1 MEIPL
6 PSEHRPSDD
15 DAKQHSLVDTS
26 GGPYRTIL
34 RLATP
39 TMIAMLSQSVVNE
52 IDIVFFAHLPCPES
66 SNGQAALAPSL
77 IALWAFGGS
86 LSAISVGTQALTAR
100 RNSEGNRA
108 GAGAVLANATMFAL
122 VAGAIFSVIG
132 FIILEPLMRAMVKNP
147 DAQGYAISYTR
158 YRFFGITSMAM
169 SFAFKAFFDGLGATR
184 IHMVSALVMNAV
196 NIVLCW
202 LLIFGNLG
210 FPRMGPAGAGLAALI
225 ATYMGLAIMI
235 LFAVKKHYR
244 STYDWFERKKLS
256 WSITW
261 QILRLAIPGGVAT
274 MAVMVGFG
282 FFLFVV
288 GKLDAA
294 AGTVVTAGACGQSEA
309 VNGAATTAIIGILKL
324 TFTACLAFGTATA
337 TLVGQSLGAERPDKA
352 ATYGWSSVRLG
363 LVIFGIVGLL
373 EGVIFTKP
381 ILAFVSHSAAVQE
394 AALVPLRMMGLTT
407 PVIAVAMILTQA
419 LFGAGNSRFVMIVE
433 LILHFTCLMP
443 LAWLFGVTLGGGLP
457 GIWASAIVYALGLAA
472 AMVWKFGRGDW
483 KTTKI

>member
-1 MEIPL
+1 MEIPATAGV
-6 PSEHRPSDD
+6 H
-15 DAKQHSLVDTS
+15 VDTR
-26 GGPYRTIL
+26 GGPYQTIL

-52 IDIVFFAHLPCPES
+52 IDIVFFAQLPNPES

-100 RNSEGNRA
+100 RAAEGNREA
-108 GAGAVLANATMFAL
+108 AGAVLTNAATFAL
-122 VAGAIFSVIG
+122 IAGAIFTVIG
-132 FIILEPLMRAMVKNP
+132 FLVLEPLMHAMVKNP
-147 DAQGYAISYTR
+147 DAAAYAVSYTR
-158 YRFFGITSMAM
+158 FRFLGIISMAM
-169 SFAFKAFFDGLGATR
+169 TFAFKAFFDGLGKTR
-184 IHMVSALVMNAV
+184 IHMVSALLMNAA

-202 LLIFGNLG
+202 LLIFGNAG
-210 FPRMGPAGAGLAALI
+210 FPRMGPSGAGLAALLS
-225 ATYMGLAIMI
+225 TYVGLAIMI
-235 LFAVKKHYR
+235 LYGGKKQYRAVYHWI
-244 STYDWFERKKLS
+244 DRKKLS
-256 WSITW
+256 WNITW

-274 MAVMVGFG
+274 MAVMAGFG

-288 GKLDAA
+288 GKLDAMTGA
-294 AGTVVTAGACGQSEA
+294 NTASSEA

-337 TLVGQSLGAERPDKA
+337 TLVGQSLGEKKPEKA
-352 ATYGWSSVRLG
+352 AMFGWSSVKLG
-363 LVIFGIVGLL
+363 LVLFGILGLL
-373 EGVIFTKP
+373 EGVLFTKP

-394 AALVPLRMMGLTT
+394 AALLPLRIMGIIT

-443 LAWLFGVTLGGGLP
+443 LAWLFGITLGGGLP
-457 GIWASAIVYALGLAA
+457 GIWASAVVYIVGLAA
-472 AMVWKFGRGDW
+472 AMVWKFSRGDW
-483 KTTKI
+483 KSTQI

>member
-1 MEIPL
+1 MDL
-6 PSEHRPSDD
+6 PAPTGDGVH
-15 DAKQHSLVDTS
+15 VDMR

-39 TMIAMLSQSVVNE
+39 TMIAMLSQSIVNE
-52 IDIVFFAHLPCPES
+52 IDIVFFAQLPCPES

-100 RNSEGNRA
+100 RAAEGNRED
-108 GAGAVLANATMFAL
+108 AGAVLMNAATFAL
-122 VAGAIFSVIG
+122 VAGAIFTIIG
-132 FIILEPLMRAMVKNP
+132 FLILDPLMHALVKNP
-147 DAQGYAISYTR
+147 DAADYAVSYTR
-158 YRFFGITSMAM
+158 FRFLGIVSMAM
-169 SFAFKAFFDGLGATR
+169 TFAFKAFFDGLGQTR

-196 NIVLCW
+196 NIGLCW
-202 LLIFGNLG
+202 LLIFGNAG
-210 FPRMGPAGAGLAALI
+210 APRMGPPGAGLAALLS
-225 ATYMGLAIMI
+225 TWVGLAIMI
-235 LFAVKKHYR
+235 AYGAKRDYR
-244 STYDWFERKKLS
+244 RVYQWFDRKKLS

-261 QILRLAIPGGVAT
+261 QILRLAIPGGIAT

-288 GKLDAA
+288 GKLDALTGKA
-294 AGTVVTAGACGQSEA
+294 AVTAGACGATEA

-337 TLVGQSLGAERPDKA
+337 TLVGTSLGEKDPQKA
-352 ATYGWSSVRLG
+352 AMFGWSSVKLG
-363 LVIFGIVGLL
+363 LLLFGILGVA
-373 EGVIFTKP
+373 EGILFTKP
-381 ILAFVSHSAAVQE
+381 ILAFVSHSPAVQE
-394 AALVPLRMMGLTT
+394 AALLPFRMMGLAT

-443 LAWLFGVTLGGGLP
+443 LAWLFGVTFGGGLP
-457 GIWASAIVYALGLAA
+457 GIWASAVIYAVALAA
-472 AMVWKFGRGDW
+472 AMVWKFARGDW
-483 KTTKI
+483 KTTRI

>member
-1 MEIPL
+1 MEIPATAGV
-6 PSEHRPSDD
+6 H
-15 DAKQHSLVDTS
+15 VDTR

-52 IDIVFFAHLPCPES
+52 IDIVFFAQLPNPES

-100 RNSEGNRA
+100 RSAEGNREA
-108 GAGAVLANATMFAL
+108 AGAVLTNAATFAL
-122 VAGAIFSVIG
+122 VAGAVFTLIG
-132 FIILEPLMRAMVKNP
+132 FLVLDPLMHAMVKNP
-147 DAQGYAISYTR
+147 DAAGYAVSYTR
-158 YRFFGITSMAM
+158 YRFLGIISMAM
-169 SFAFKAFFDGLGATR
+169 TFAFKAFFDGLGQTR
-184 IHMVSALVMNAV
+184 IHMVSALLMNAA

-210 FPRMGPAGAGLAALI
+210 FPRMGPAGAGLAALLS
-225 ATYMGLAIMI
+225 TYVGLAIM
-235 LFAVKKHYR
+235 LAYGGKKHYR
-244 STYDWFERKKLS
+244 AVYQWIDRKKLS

-261 QILRLAIPGGVAT
+261 QILRLAIPGGIAT
-274 MAVMVGFG
+274 MAVMAGFG

-288 GKLDAA
+288 GKLDAMTGA
-294 AGTVVTAGACGQSEA
+294 NTASSEA

-337 TLVGQSLGAERPDKA
+337 TLVGQSLGEKKPDKA
-352 ATYGWSSVRLG
+352 AMFGWSSVKLG
-363 LVIFGIVGLL
+363 LVLFGILGLL
-373 EGVIFTKP
+373 EGVLFSKQ
-381 ILAFVSHSAAVQE
+381 ILAFVSHSEAVQN
-394 AALVPLRMMGLTT
+394 AALLPLRIMGVTT

-443 LAWLFGVTLGGGLP
+443 LAWLFGITLGGGLP
-457 GIWASAIVYALGLAA
+457 GIWASAVVYIVGLAA
-472 AMVWKFGRGDW
+472 AMLWKFSRGDW
-483 KTTKI
+483 KSTQI

>member
-1 MEIPL
+1 MDVPAIREGQVL
-6 PSEHRPSDD
+6 
-15 DAKQHSLVDTS
+15 DTR
-26 GGPYRTIL
+26 GGPAATIL

-100 RNSEGNRA
+100 RIAEGKTSE
-108 GAGAVLANATMFAL
+108 AGAVLTNAVAFAL
-122 VAGAIFSVIG
+122 GAGLLFSVVG
-132 FIILEPLMRAMVKNP
+132 FLLLEPMMKALVKNP
-147 DAQGYAISYTR
+147 EAAAYAVSYSR
-158 YRFFGITSMAM
+158 YRFLGITSMAM
-169 SFAFKAFFDGLGATR
+169 TFAFKAFFDGLGQTR
-184 IHMVSALVMNAV
+184 VHMFSALLMNVANV
-196 NIVLCW
+196 VLCYG
-202 LLIFGNLG
+202 LVFGHLG
-210 FPRMGPAGAGLAALI
+210 MPRMGPPGAGLAALI
-225 ATYMGLAIMI
+225 ATYVGLAIMI
-235 LFAVKKHYR
+235 LFAFRGEVR
-244 STYDWFERKKLS
+244 SRFSWLDRKKLS
-256 WSITW
+256 RPLTW

-294 AGTVVTAGACGQSEA
+294 SSKVIATGACGKAEA

-337 TLVGQSLGAERPDKA
+337 TLVGQSLGEKNPEGA
-352 ATYGWSSVRLG
+352 AKYGWASVRLG
-363 LVIFGIVGLL
+363 LVLFGILGLC
-373 EGVIFTKP
+373 EGIFFTKP

-394 AALVPLRMMGLTT
+394 AALLPLRMMGLTT
-407 PVIAVAMILTQA
+407 PFIAVAMILTQA

-457 GIWASAIVYALGLAA
+457 GIWASAIVYVLGLAA
-472 AMVWKFGRGDW
+472 AMVWKFSRDDW
-483 KTTKI
+483 KTTHI

>member
-1 MEIPL
+1 MEI
-6 PSEHRPSDD
+6 SATQTVGVGH
-15 DAKQHSLVDTS
+15 VDTR

-52 IDIVFFAHLPCPES
+52 IDIVFFAQLPNPES

-100 RNSEGNRA
+100 RSAEGNRDA
-108 GAGAVLANATMFAL
+108 AGAVLTNATTFAL
-122 VAGAIFSVIG
+122 LAGFVFSLIG
-132 FIILEPLMRAMVKNP
+132 FIILDPLMHAMVKNP
-147 DAQGYAISYTR
+147 DAAAYAISYTR
-158 YRFFGITSMAM
+158 WRFLGIISMAM
-169 SFAFKAFFDGLGATR
+169 TFAFKAFFDGLGQTR
-184 IHMVSALVMNAV
+184 IHMVSALVMNAA

-210 FPRMGPAGAGLAALI
+210 FPRMGPPGAGLAAVI
-225 ATYMGLAIMI
+225 STYFGLAIMI
-235 LFAVKKHYR
+235 AYGMKKQYR
-244 STYDWFERKKLS
+244 SVYQWIDRKKLS

-274 MAVMVGFG
+274 MAVMAGFG

-288 GKLDAA
+288 GKLDALTGA
-294 AGTVVTAGACGQSEA
+294 NTASSEA

-337 TLVGQSLGAERPDKA
+337 TLVGQSLGERDPDKA
-352 ATYGWSSVRLG
+352 ALFGWSSVRLG
-363 LVIFGIVGLL
+363 LLLFGILGLI
-373 EGVIFTKP
+373 EGVLFTRP
-381 ILAFVSHSAAVQE
+381 ILAFVSHSAAVQN
-394 AALVPLRMMGLTT
+394 AAYLPLRIMGIIT

-443 LAWLFGVTLGGGLP
+443 LAWLFGITLRGGLP
-457 GIWASAIVYALGLAA
+457 GIWASAVVYIVALAA
-472 AMVWKFGRGDW
+472 AMLWKFWRGDW
-483 KTTKI
+483 KTTQI

>member
-1 MEIPL
+1 MDMPVTAGG
-6 PSEHRPSDD
+6 P
-15 DAKQHSLVDTS
+15 VDTR

-100 RNSEGNRA
+100 RSAEGNREE
-108 GAGAVLANATMFAL
+108 AGAVLTNAATFAM
-122 VAGAIFSVIG
+122 VAGVVFSLIG
-132 FIILEPLMRAMVKNP
+132 FLILDPLMHALVKNP
-147 DAQGYAISYTR
+147 EAAGYAVSYTR
-158 YRFFGITSMAM
+158 YRFLGIASMAM
-169 SFAFKAFFDGLGATR
+169 TFAFKAFFDGLGATR
-184 IHMVSALVMNAV
+184 IHMVSALAMNAV
-196 NIVLCW
+196 NVLLCW
-202 LLIFGNLG
+202 LLIFGNAG
-210 FPRMGPAGAGLAALI
+210 APRMGPPGAGLAALI
-225 ATYMGLAIMI
+225 STWVGLAIMI
-235 LFAVKKHYR
+235 AYAVRREYR
-244 STYDWFERKKLS
+244 HVYDWFNRKRLS
-256 WSITW
+256 WGITW
-261 QILRLAIPGGVAT
+261 QILRLAIPGGIAT

-288 GKLDAA
+288 GKLDALTGG
-294 AGTVVTAGACGQSEA
+294 GTKTAGACGASEA

-337 TLVGQSLGAERPDKA
+337 TLVGQSLGEKNPDKA
-352 ATYGWSSVRLG
+352 ATYGWSSAKLG
-363 LVIFGIVGLL
+363 LVLFGILGLL

-394 AALVPLRMMGLTT
+394 AALVPFRMMGLAT
-407 PVIAVAMILTQA
+407 PVIAIAMILTQA

-457 GIWASAIVYALGLAA
+457 GIWVSAVVYALGLAA
-472 AMVWKFGRGDW
+472 AMVWKFARGDW
-483 KTTKI
+483 KTTRI